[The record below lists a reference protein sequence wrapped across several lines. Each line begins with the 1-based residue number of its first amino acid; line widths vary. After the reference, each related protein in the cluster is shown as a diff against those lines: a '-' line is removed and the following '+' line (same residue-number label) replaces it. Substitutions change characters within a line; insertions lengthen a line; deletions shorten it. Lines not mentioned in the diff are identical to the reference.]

1 MIHFFPVNW
10 KEERNILSPWLVID
24 ININSSYWYTYI
36 SNYLSTNI
44 FEKRFVSLGAA
55 AVAGAFTEE
64 ILTLMGNNNER
75 PIVFALSNPTSKAE
89 CTAEQAYSVTKVGIG
104 QLSRLIVL
112 QR

>member
-1 MIHFFPVNW
+1 MLIFRYWNVFEMI
-10 KEERNILSPWLVID
+10 
-24 ININSSYWYTYI
+24 
-36 SNYLSTNI
+36 
-44 FEKRFVSLGAA
+44 FVTLGAA

-89 CTAEQAYSVTKVGIG
+89 CTAEQAYSVTKVWIG
-104 QLSRLIVL
+104 QPSRLTVL